1 MHDLLS
7 LLGGVNPIA
16 LAGRAVDTA
25 SQVTAEMVQALA
37 NFNDTMR
44 EINTVARRVNALL
57 DEIEEP
63 VRIVV

>member
-25 SQVTAEMVQALA
+25 TQVTAEMVQALA

-57 DEIEEP
+57 DEIE
-63 VRIVV
+63 